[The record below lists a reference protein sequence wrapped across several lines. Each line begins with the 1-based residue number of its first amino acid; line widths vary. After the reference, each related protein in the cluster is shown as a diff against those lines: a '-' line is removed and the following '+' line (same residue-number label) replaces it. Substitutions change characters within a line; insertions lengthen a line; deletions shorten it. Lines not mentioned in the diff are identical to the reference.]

1 CGEPGAVRLAAVQGD
16 PGGDARGEDSDPRL
30 NPMLPRPW
38 GGGSGPRGQE
48 RRVHHT
54 AQDRRSTRVGGQRR
68 QFLEETTAM
77 SSAQIT
83 AGRPRA
89 LSDAEVDQL
98 DPYAFFAVL
107 GKRVIHPGGRA
118 ATDELIRRA
127 DFRADQR
134 VLDVG
139 CGVGTTAIRIAR
151 RFGAS
156 VTALDIAPLMLERS
170 AANVSAAGLNDRVTV
185 EHGDITSLAYS
196 DGSFDRVVAE
206 AVTMFVD
213 RPPAARELVRVCK
226 PGGRVLATEFFWR
239 TPPTAEARHIFLD
252 VVCPG
257 MQFES
262 LDDWVRLYSAAGLAD
277 VEVETGP
284 FNMMTPAG
292 FLDD

>member
-1 CGEPGAVRLAAVQGD
+1 
-16 PGGDARGEDSDPRL
+16 
-30 NPMLPRPW
+30 M
-38 GGGSGPRGQE
+38 
-48 RRVHHT
+48 
-54 AQDRRSTRVGGQRR
+54 ST
-68 QFLEETTAM
+68 
-77 SSAQIT
+77 AQIT

-151 RFGAS
+151 GFGAS
-156 VTALDIAPLMLERS
+156 VTAVDIAPLMLERS

-185 EHGDITSLAYS
+185 EHGDITSLPYS

-239 TPPTAEARHIFLD
+239 TPPSAEARHFFLD

-277 VEVETGP
+277 IQVETGP

-292 FLDD
+292 FLHDEGLMNSAAVMGRAISRLSYARKMAWLMPRVARAVPYLGFILVSGTRPAPTGDA

>member
-1 CGEPGAVRLAAVQGD
+1 
-16 PGGDARGEDSDPRL
+16 
-30 NPMLPRPW
+30 MLPRPW
-38 GGGSGPRGQE
+38 GSGSGPRGQE

-139 CGVGTTAIRIAR
+139 CGVGTTA
-151 RFGAS
+151 
-156 VTALDIAPLMLERS
+156 
-170 AANVSAAGLNDRVTV
+170 
-185 EHGDITSLAYS
+185 
-196 DGSFDRVVAE
+196 
-206 AVTMFVD
+206 
-213 RPPAARELVRVCK
+213 
-226 PGGRVLATEFFWR
+226 FWR

-257 MQFES
+257 MQFE
-262 LDDWVRLYSAAGLAD
+262 
-277 VEVETGP
+277 
-284 FNMMTPAG
+284 
-292 FLDD
+292 

>member
-1 CGEPGAVRLAAVQGD
+1 MSVARIAA
-16 PGGDARGEDSDPRL
+16 
-30 NPMLPRPW
+30 
-38 GGGSGPRGQE
+38 
-48 RRVHHT
+48 
-54 AQDRRSTRVGGQRR
+54 
-68 QFLEETTAM
+68 
-77 SSAQIT
+77 
-83 AGRPRA
+83 RPRT
-89 LSDAEVDQL
+89 LSDAEIDAL

-118 ATDELIRRA
+118 ATDALISRA
-127 DFRADQR
+127 DFRSDQR

-139 CGVGTTAIRIAR
+139 CGVGTTAIQVAR

-156 VTALDIAPLMLERS
+156 VTAVDIAPLMLERA
-170 AANVSAAGLNDRVTV
+170 AANVSAADLNNRVTV
-185 EHGDITSLAYS
+185 EYGDITALSYA

-213 RPPAARELVRVCK
+213 RPSAARELVRVCK

-239 TPPTAEARHIFLD
+239 NPPTPEARHIFLD

-262 LDDWVRLYSAAGLAD
+262 LEDWVRLYTESGLAD
-277 VEVETGP
+277 VHVETGP

-292 FLDD
+292 FVHDEGLVNSAVVMGRALSRRSYARKMTWLMPRIARAVPYLGFILVSGTRPSGA